1 MRRLFTASAAAS
13 LCAFLCGCGNI
24 GEPLYPSLNIP
35 VRIADL
41 RAVEHGNF
49 LIVDFTI
56 PAITTDGVAV
66 KNIQS
71 VELRVGDKEV
81 KVNRTQPG
89 PVHVTA
95 PVEGL
100 LGRDA
105 IVHARVI
112 NSKGRASEWS
122 NAVTIAIVPPVAPPS
137 QLRAEGVL
145 EGVKLTWSA
154 PGSKHFRIFR
164 RAPEEKDSSQIGESD
179 APAYIDKTP
188 AYGHT
193 YVYSVQAVNGTAES
207 DATAAQAFES
217 KDIFPPAV
225 PSGLTISPGVNTVEL
240 AWDRNTEPD
249 FKGYRVYRSAGDAP
263 FERIADMI
271 EGPSFSDKNVEA
283 GKHYRYTVSAV
294 DQLGNESQPSAP
306 VEITP

>member
-1 MRRLFTASAAAS
+1 MRRTFTAAIAVAV
-13 LCAFLCGCGNI
+13 CALLYGCGTI

-41 RAVEHGNF
+41 HVVEHGNV
-49 LIVDFTI
+49 LIIDFTI

-71 VELRVGDKEV
+71 VELRVGDKV
-81 KVNRTQPG
+81 VAVNRSEPG
-89 PVHVTA
+89 PVHVTT

-100 LGRDA
+100 GTGA
-105 IVHARVI
+105 VVHARVI

-137 QLRAEGVL
+137 HVSAEGVL

-164 RAPEEKDSSQIGESD
+164 RAPDEKDSQQIGESD
-179 APAYIDKTP
+179 APEYVDKTS

-207 DATAAQAFES
+207 DATTGGAFES

-225 PSGLTISPGVNTVEL
+225 PSGLTISPGVNTIEL

-249 FKGYRVYRSAGDAP
+249 FKGYRVYRSVGDAP

-294 DQLGNESQPSAP
+294 DQLGNESNPTAP
-306 VEITP
+306 AEITP

>member
-1 MRRLFTASAAAS
+1 MQRPITAAIAAA
-13 LCAFLCGCGNI
+13 LCALLYGCGTI

-35 VRIADL
+35 VRIVDL
-41 RAVEHGNF
+41 HAVEHGKV
-49 LIVDFTI
+49 LIIDFTI

-81 KVNRTQPG
+81 AVNRTEPG

-105 IVHARVI
+105 VVHARVI
-112 NSKGRASEWS
+112 NSKGRPSDWS
-122 NAVTIAIVPPVAPPS
+122 NVVTIAIVPPVAPPS
-137 QLRAEGVL
+137 QVTAEGVL
-145 EGVKLTWSA
+145 EGVKVTWSA
-154 PGSKHFRIFR
+154 PGSTHFRIFR
-164 RAPEEKDSSQIGESD
+164 RAPDEKDSPQIGESD
-179 APAYIDKTP
+179 APEYVDKTS

-207 DATAAQAFES
+207 DATAAEPFQS

-249 FKGYRVYRSAGDAP
+249 FKGYRVYRSVGDAP

-271 EGPSFSDKNVEA
+271 EGPSFSDRNVEA

-294 DQLGNESQPSAP
+294 DQVGNESKPTAP
-306 VEITP
+306 AEITP

>member
-1 MRRLFTASAAAS
+1 MQRRFTAYIAAAICV
-13 LCAFLCGCGNI
+13 LLYGCGNV

-41 RAVEHGNF
+41 HAVEHGNV
-49 LIVDFTI
+49 LIIDFTI

-66 KNIQS
+66 KNIQK

-81 KVNRTQPG
+81 TVNRTEPG

-95 PVEGL
+95 PVAGL
-100 LGRDA
+100 VGTDA
-105 IVHARVI
+105 LVHARVI

-122 NAVTIAIVPPVAPPS
+122 NAVTIAIVPPVAPPAHVS
-137 QLRAEGVL
+137 AEGVL

-154 PGSKHFRIFR
+154 TGSTHFRIFR
-164 RAPEEKDSSQIGESD
+164 RAPEEKDSVQIGESD
-179 APAYIDKTP
+179 APEYVDKTS
-188 AYGHT
+188 AYEHT
-193 YVYSVQAVNGTAES
+193 YVYSVQAVNGAAES
-207 DATAAQAFES
+207 DATAAEAFQS
-217 KDIFPPAV
+217 KDIFAPAV
-225 PSGLTISPGVNTVEL
+225 PSGLTVSPGVNTVEL

-249 FKGYRVYRSAGDAP
+249 FKGYRVYRSVGDAP

-294 DQLGNESQPSAP
+294 DQLGNESKTTAAA
-306 VEITP
+306 EITP

>member
-1 MRRLFTASAAAS
+1 MRLLTAAIAAAVCT
-13 LCAFLCGCGNI
+13 LLYGCGTI

-41 RAVEHGNF
+41 HVVEHGNV
-49 LIVDFTI
+49 LIIDFTI

-81 KVNRTQPG
+81 AVNRTEPG

-95 PVEGL
+95 PVAGL
-100 LGRDA
+100 GTGA
-105 IVHARVI
+105 VVHARVI

-137 QLRAEGVL
+137 HVSAEGVL

-164 RAPEEKDSSQIGESD
+164 RAPDEKDSQQIGESD
-179 APAYIDKTP
+179 APEYVDKTS

-193 YVYSVQAVNGTAES
+193 YVYSIQAVNGTAES
-207 DATAAQAFES
+207 DATTGGAFES

-249 FKGYRVYRSAGDAP
+249 FKGYRVYRSVGDAP
-263 FERIADMI
+263 FEGIADMI

-294 DQLGNESQPSAP
+294 DQLGNESKPTTPA
-306 VEITP
+306 EITP